1 MVKKLL
7 SILSVIV
14 IFVAAFALLSSYDT
28 YRKGKKYTPG
38 INQVLKLENEDL
50 ENPGVEKD
58 IDKLERSDAKIQ
70 VFDKGKYIQ
79 LTYEIRDNDF
89 IDVYYK
95 KLDDGSY
102 DSTIS
107 DYFKHKQP
115 DYVENEDL
123 GKE

>member
-7 SILSVIV
+7 TILSVIV
-14 IFVAAFALLSSYDT
+14 IFVATFTLLSSYAA
-28 YRKGKKYTPG
+28 YRNGTKYTDA
-38 INQVLKLENEDL
+38 INKVLKLENESL
-50 ENPGVEKD
+50 ENPGVKKD
-58 IDKLERSDAKIQ
+58 IDKLERSDAKIE
-70 VFDKGKYIQ
+70 VFDKGKYIL

-89 IDVYYK
+89 IKEGYE

-102 DSTIS
+102 DFAGSEH
-107 DYFKHKQP
+107 FKNKQP